1 MSRPRRSQLCR
12 FLDTREGC
20 RRGADCT
27 FSHDRSNVTPQ
38 GNTPS
43 RAPSSPLPSSPSNT
57 GRNSAPPR
65 NVCNFYWTTGQCNR
79 GFDCVFRHVQQKHN
93 NGGEAPDT
101 TGIPPEVRDELDFST
116 VEGLADINNIIPD
129 PQYRCSPS
137 QAHNDIK
144 GFIAD
149 RYQFPSQDA
158 PSTMIKFA
166 RILGSV
172 DRRNGLWNSDHAQA
186 FLQMV
191 IEGKALNRITDI
203 LQFENISSQSG
214 MGFSTLSFQRGYFPI
229 LQFLVSDL
237 ILKSTLNHNL
247 NALYTALDESFEFLC
262 NVLHK
267 CMNEMIGRRSWK
279 DSTPGLPDD
288 RQSQLTG
295 IVVFST
301 LSTLLQQFFSRFK
314 NAIHNHPRIVDLI
327 RELRSWFDTWNK
339 AISQRPP
346 SFDDNLDEDLRQL
359 TVDQIR
365 DSIGRLQEIIKREQ
379 AAAQTRKKPAKSPIV
394 VSEADRNQAL
404 LTRLQQSYDPPGHL
418 RKDGPRHDNDGVEIT
433 TIQIIPTHAEMLCPV
448 PPYVPVTLPDAPHHC
463 RKDSMER
470 LLDVQFRLLREEL
483 VAPVRES
490 LSIIQDDLDTI
501 ASRRGSAKMLT
512 QLEEV
517 VARNGGMYRTKGHNS
532 VMFQVYTNVE
542 LSPLKAE
549 RKGFTVGLVL
559 DAPPGGARAAGAKDR
574 QDYWKHAGSKRL
586 ASGTLVALLLVINNR
601 LDIYL
606 GTVASSNTE
615 LVDSSKYHESR
626 VEIRVSFVE
635 PQVELMALRRD
646 KATVNASQFAILI
659 DNSIM
664 FESVRPFLDT
674 LQSVE
679 PTSIPFKSYLSQSG
693 NLDKMQLHPPKFATS
708 PRFMFHLDC
717 LARPGEYIHPMKPT
731 DEASIRRARFELK
744 LSSILDASQADAMV
758 DALTREVALIQGP
771 PGTGKSFTG
780 KEILR
785 VLFKNKISPV
795 VLIAFTNHA
804 LDHMLLSLLDAD
816 ITSNFVRLGSR
827 SSDVR
832 IAEYTLDKLE
842 KTFSEKQALD
852 RTVGREYASLKKL
865 EEQMK
870 TILDRIQIPEVTF
883 DGITEHLR
891 ESYPSQSEWI
901 HGPPFWIA
909 QLFESLHTPTNE
921 GGQWTQV
928 SHKKRR
934 SEDKQIAETIY
945 GFWKLG
951 QDLEFI
957 RPPNLGPIHM
967 STTQPKVSGRQKKKK
982 KEVQTVVHTVSTD
995 DALVI
1000 AEEYRSRMSTFFGKL
1015 GFGDQVPSVPE
1026 SCRLI
1031 SELVGIDNVWTM
1043 SSEERLMLASFWEDE
1058 MRRNAYET
1066 CLDEYK
1072 DARQDYEE
1080 ACQRFNDVKDEN
1092 RRRLLT
1098 SVDLIGCTTN
1108 GAAKLT
1114 SLLTTVAPKVLVV
1127 EEAGQVLEAHI
1138 LASLVPSVQ
1147 HLICIGDPQ
1156 QLRPNI
1162 TNYDLSMDSERGK
1175 TLFKFDRSLMERLSD
1190 AGLPMSQINVQRRM
1204 RPTISAHIRTI
1215 LYPNLEDHLQV
1226 TRYAPVQGMQKDVF
1240 FLSHMNKENGGGEEA
1255 SVSKSNS
1262 FEVTMIVELVMY
1274 FLKQECYNAPGDIAV
1289 LCAYLGQLQK
1299 VKAALKNL
1307 KVTVALDERDE
1318 EQLVRQGM
1326 EDENTIEQ
1334 VSVTSHIRLGTVDI
1348 FQGEE
1353 AKIVIVSLV
1362 RNSGSFEGV
1371 GAPIGFLK
1379 SVNRINVALS
1389 RAQHG
1394 LYVMGNA
1401 SNLRQNETWRTII
1414 DGMEQ
1419 AGQIGFGFPI
1429 VCPRH
1434 PEQQNIIT
1442 KPEQLRRHSP
1452 EGGCL
1457 LNCGYRM
1464 DCGHVCPSVCHL
1476 DRDNHRSTKCM
1487 MPCLRTP
1494 CPRSHPCNKF
1504 CSDSCGECTFPMD
1517 NVELPCGHRVASIT
1531 CFEYDNLKFV
1541 YCSEQVEKKLVKCE
1555 HSAVI
1560 DCSVPPESF
1569 RCTKV
1574 CGGIT
1579 PCCGNTC
1586 KSSCSD
1592 CQEKSKPN
1600 SEEVGLIQRSS
1611 HKEHSCK
1618 RELYCQHLCGQTC
1631 SQDHECTTFCEQQC
1645 RQRCGHHKCMKA
1657 CGEACAPCAEPC
1669 EWICPHSSCPVTCGA
1684 ICARLPCDLPCQ
1696 NTLDCGHRCNS
1707 VCGEECSKQKCVK
1720 CIPEGERQDIVDFLM
1735 QRTLA
1740 EIDLDSDDFSERLIT
1755 LDCGHIF
1762 TAETLDGHCHMKDFY
1777 EVDQLDQYLSMKA
1790 PPTKYQQ
1797 PPTCPTCRSPITSR
1811 RYGRVTKRANLD
1823 ILEQNVASNLAKSL
1837 NDVSPTIQIL
1847 SSQMPGLE
1855 TSVKDMKYEPAKNVL
1870 PDVETIEARRGVTL
1884 HSGSKENEI
1893 LPAVLLTKIAMTKDH
1908 GIPAGEAKAW
1918 FDSIATFHG
1927 VYMEVARVV
1936 NTRSAHVRAYEAALV
1951 TLYHLELSELASD
1964 PSIDTDSTNPQS
1976 LAFQNVNK
1984 KIGQPPHK
1992 ADRRYQIEALLLS
2005 VELRFMLGSLA
2016 RTRVDNLPLTSN
2028 DEEQRKLRRL
2038 WASFTDFLYQSCEED
2053 CRKSISIAENS
2064 SSPRLAARSTAL
2076 LMCSEFERFRFAIM
2090 QKRAEKAIGVP
2101 AGNSGEWKDMLRQE
2115 IQTHTVTMRVFLEKA
2130 EIAYMRSRPAKTF
2143 QELRE
2148 ERAWFNEHCRIR
2160 MNRCLDEFKELEK
2173 HIIEDSVYQA
2183 VLMQERE
2190 EIVKSFGFTHRG
2202 HFYNCPNG
2210 HPFVITECGG
2220 AMEASVCP
2228 ECGERIGGESHQI
2241 DASNTRAREFEEIA
2255 GNQGVG
2261 RSPWAWAHDA

>member
-1 MSRPRRSQLCR
+1 MPRRSRRLCKS
-12 FLDTREGC
+12 FGTQEGC
-20 RRGADCT
+20 RRGADCS
-27 FSHDRSNVTPQ
+27 FSHDRSSVTPQ
-38 GNTPS
+38 NSLGNTPS
-43 RAPSSPLPSSPSNT
+43 RAPSYPLPSSPSNA
-57 GRNSAPPR
+57 GRNSATPR

-79 GFDCVFRHVQQKHN
+79 GFDCVYRHVQQKPDN
-93 NGGEAPDT
+93 SGATPDT
-101 TGIPPEVRDELDFST
+101 TEIPPEVRDELDFST

-129 PQYRCSPS
+129 PQYRCTPS

-144 GFIAD
+144 KFITD

-158 PSTMIKFA
+158 PSTMINFA

-172 DRRNGLWNSDHAQA
+172 DRRNGLWA

-203 LQFENISSQSG
+203 LQFENTSSQSG

-229 LQFLVSDL
+229 LQFLASDL

-247 NALYTALDESFEFLC
+247 NALYAALDESFEFVC
-262 NVLHK
+262 NVLYK

-279 DSTPGLPDD
+279 DSTPGLPYD

-314 NAIHNHPRIVDLI
+314 KAIHNHPRIVDLI

-365 DSIGRLQEIIKREQ
+365 DSIGRLQEIIKREH

-404 LTRLQQSYDPPGHL
+404 LTRLEQSYDPPGHL
-418 RKDGPRHDNDGVEIT
+418 RKDGPRHDNDGVEIS
-433 TIQIIPTHAEMLCPV
+433 TIQIIPTHAEMLCPI

-483 VAPVRES
+483 VAPIRES

-606 GTVASSNTE
+606 GTVASPNTE

-626 VEIRVSFVE
+626 VEIRVSFIE

-679 PTSIPFKSYLSQSG
+679 PTSIPFTNYLSQSR
-693 NLDKMQLHPPKFATS
+693 NLDRMQLHPPKFAMS

-717 LARPGEYIHPMKPT
+717 LARPGEDIHPLKPT
-731 DEASIRRARFELK
+731 DEASIRRARSELK

-804 LDHMLLSLLDAD
+804 LDHMLLSLLDAN

-827 SSDVR
+827 SSNER

-842 KTFSEKQALD
+842 KTVSEKKALD
-852 RTVGREYASLKKL
+852 RTVGREYASLKKS
-865 EEQMK
+865 EEWMK
-870 TILDRIQIPEVTF
+870 TVLDRIQIPEVTF
-883 DGITEHLR
+883 NGITEHLR
-891 ESYPSQSEWI
+891 RSYPSQSEWI
-901 HGPPFWIA
+901 HEPPFWIA
-909 QLFESLHTPTNE
+909 QLFESLRTVANE

-957 RPPNLGPIHM
+957 RPPNSGLIHI
-967 STTQPKVSGRQKKKK
+967 STTQPKVSKRQKKK
-982 KEVQTVVHTVSTD
+982 EVKTVMHN
-995 DALVI
+995 
-1000 AEEYRSRMSTFFGKL
+1000 
-1015 GFGDQVPSVPE
+1015 VPSVPE
-1026 SCRLI
+1026 SCRFI

-1043 SSEERLMLASFWEDE
+1043 SSEERLMLATFWEDE
-1058 MRRNAYET
+1058 MRRNAYEK

-1072 DARQDYEE
+1072 DARQNYEV

-1127 EEAGQVLEAHI
+1127 EEA
-1138 LASLVPSVQ
+1138 VQ

-1190 AGLPMSQINVQRRM
+1190 VGLPMSQINNNF
-1204 RPTISAHIRTI
+1204 ISESRGPSSSDSICTS
-1215 LYPNLEDHLQV
+1215 
-1226 TRYAPVQGMQKDVF
+1226 T
-1240 FLSHMNKENGGGEEA
+1240 SHMNKENGGGDEA

-1371 GAPIGFLK
+1371 
-1379 SVNRINVALS
+1379 V
-1389 RAQHG
+1389 
-1394 LYVMGNA
+1394 
-1401 SNLRQNETWRTII
+1401 
-1414 DGMEQ
+1414 
-1419 AGQIGFGFPI
+1419 
-1429 VCPRH
+1429 
-1434 PEQQNIIT
+1434 
-1442 KPEQLRRHSP
+1442 
-1452 EGGCL
+1452 
-1457 LNCGYRM
+1457 
-1464 DCGHVCPSVCHL
+1464 
-1476 DRDNHRSTKCM
+1476 
-1487 MPCLRTP
+1487 
-1494 CPRSHPCNKF
+1494 
-1504 CSDSCGECTFPMD
+1504 
-1517 NVELPCGHRVASIT
+1517 
-1531 CFEYDNLKFV
+1531 
-1541 YCSEQVEKKLVKCE
+1541 
-1555 HSAVI
+1555 
-1560 DCSVPPESF
+1560 
-1569 RCTKV
+1569 
-1574 CGGIT
+1574 
-1579 PCCGNTC
+1579 
-1586 KSSCSD
+1586 SS
-1592 CQEKSKPN
+1592 
-1600 SEEVGLIQRSS
+1600 
-1611 HKEHSCK
+1611 
-1618 RELYCQHLCGQTC
+1618 
-1631 SQDHECTTFCEQQC
+1631 
-1645 RQRCGHHKCMKA
+1645 
-1657 CGEACAPCAEPC
+1657 
-1669 EWICPHSSCPVTCGA
+1669 A
-1684 ICARLPCDLPCQ
+1684 ICSC
-1696 NTLDCGHRCNS
+1696 
-1707 VCGEECSKQKCVK
+1707 
-1720 CIPEGERQDIVDFLM
+1720 
-1735 QRTLA
+1735 
-1740 EIDLDSDDFSERLIT
+1740 
-1755 LDCGHIF
+1755 
-1762 TAETLDGHCHMKDFY
+1762 
-1777 EVDQLDQYLSMKA
+1777 
-1790 PPTKYQQ
+1790 
-1797 PPTCPTCRSPITSR
+1797 
-1811 RYGRVTKRANLD
+1811 
-1823 ILEQNVASNLAKSL
+1823 
-1837 NDVSPTIQIL
+1837 
-1847 SSQMPGLE
+1847 
-1855 TSVKDMKYEPAKNVL
+1855 
-1870 PDVETIEARRGVTL
+1870 
-1884 HSGSKENEI
+1884 
-1893 LPAVLLTKIAMTKDH
+1893 
-1908 GIPAGEAKAW
+1908 
-1918 FDSIATFHG
+1918 
-1927 VYMEVARVV
+1927 
-1936 NTRSAHVRAYEAALV
+1936 TRN
-1951 TLYHLELSELASD
+1951 
-1964 PSIDTDSTNPQS
+1964 STNPSHYPVHRIRVEPTARILQKS
-1976 LAFQNVNK
+1976 LK
-1984 KIGQPPHK
+1984 
-1992 ADRRYQIEALLLS
+1992 
-2005 VELRFMLGSLA
+2005 
-2016 RTRVDNLPLTSN
+2016 
-2028 DEEQRKLRRL
+2028 
-2038 WASFTDFLYQSCEED
+2038 
-2053 CRKSISIAENS
+2053 NS
-2064 SSPRLAARSTAL
+2064 A
-2076 LMCSEFERFRFAIM
+2076 CS
-2090 QKRAEKAIGVP
+2090 
-2101 AGNSGEWKDMLRQE
+2101 
-2115 IQTHTVTMRVFLEKA
+2115 
-2130 EIAYMRSRPAKTF
+2130 YRSR
-2143 QELRE
+2143 
-2148 ERAWFNEHCRIR
+2148 
-2160 MNRCLDEFKELEK
+2160 
-2173 HIIEDSVYQA
+2173 S
-2183 VLMQERE
+2183 
-2190 EIVKSFGFTHRG
+2190 
-2202 HFYNCPNG
+2202 
-2210 HPFVITECGG
+2210 GG
-2220 AMEASVCP
+2220 S
-2228 ECGERIGGESHQI
+2228 
-2241 DASNTRAREFEEIA
+2241 
-2255 GNQGVG
+2255 
-2261 RSPWAWAHDA
+2261 

>member
-1 MSRPRRSQLCR
+1 MLVETLP
-12 FLDTREGC
+12 
-20 RRGADCT
+20 
-27 FSHDRSNVTPQ
+27 
-38 GNTPS
+38 
-43 RAPSSPLPSSPSNT
+43 PL
-57 GRNSAPPR
+57 AM
-65 NVCNFYWTTGQCNR
+65 
-79 GFDCVFRHVQQKHN
+79 HVQQKHN
-93 NGGEAPDT
+93 NGGETPDT

-129 PQYRCSPS
+129 PQYR
-137 QAHNDIK
+137 
-144 GFIAD
+144 
-149 RYQFPSQDA
+149 YA

-404 LTRLQQSYDPPGHL
+404 LTRLKQSYDPPGHL
-418 RKDGPRHDNDGVEIT
+418 RKDGPRHDNDGVEIS

-717 LARPGEYIHPMKPT
+717 LARPGKYIHPMKPT

-827 SSDVR
+827 SSNER

-891 ESYPSQSEWI
+891 KSYPSQSEWI

-909 QLFESLHTPTNE
+909 QLFESLHTPTHE
-921 GGQWTQV
+921 SGQWTQV

-967 STTQPKVSGRQKKKK
+967 STTQPKVSGRHNKKKK

-995 DALVI
+995 DALAI

-1043 SSEERLMLASFWEDE
+1043 SFEERLMLASFWEDE

-1190 AGLPMSQINVQRRM
+1190 TGLPMSQINVQRRM

-1394 LYVMGNA
+1394 LMRLGVRLLMEWSKQGKSALVFQLCALDILNSKILSPHPSSSVVIRLKGDVFLTA
-1401 SNLRQNETWRTII
+1401 AIEWTVGMSVLRCVIWIGTII
-1414 DGMEQ
+1414 
-1419 AGQIGFGFPI
+1419 
-1429 VCPRH
+1429 VV
-1434 PEQQNIIT
+1434 QN
-1442 KPEQLRRHSP
+1442 
-1452 EGGCL
+1452 
-1457 LNCGYRM
+1457 
-1464 DCGHVCPSVCHL
+1464 
-1476 DRDNHRSTKCM
+1476 
-1487 MPCLRTP
+1487 
-1494 CPRSHPCNKF
+1494 F

-1517 NVELPCGHRVASIT
+1517 NVELPCGHRVALIT
-1531 CFEYDNLKFV
+1531 CFEYDNLKSV
-1541 YCSEQVEKKLVKCE
+1541 YC
-1555 HSAVI
+1555 
-1560 DCSVPPESF
+1560 
-1569 RCTKV
+1569 
-1574 CGGIT
+1574 
-1579 PCCGNTC
+1579 
-1586 KSSCSD
+1586 
-1592 CQEKSKPN
+1592 
-1600 SEEVGLIQRSS
+1600 
-1611 HKEHSCK
+1611 
-1618 RELYCQHLCGQTC
+1618 
-1631 SQDHECTTFCEQQC
+1631 
-1645 RQRCGHHKCMKA
+1645 M
-1657 CGEACAPCAEPC
+1657 
-1669 EWICPHSSCPVTCGA
+1669 TCGA

-1823 ILEQNVASNLAKSL
+1823 ILEQNVASNLAKAL

-1847 SSQMPGLE
+1847 RSRMDGLE
-1855 TSVKDMKYEPAKNVL
+1855 TSMKDMKYEPAGNVL
-1870 PDVETIEARRGVTL
+1870 PDVETIEARRGATL

-1893 LPAVLLTKIAMTKDH
+1893 LPAALLTKNAMTKDH
-1908 GIPAGEAKAW
+1908 GIPAGEAEAW
-1918 FDSIATFHG
+1918 FDSITTFHG
-1927 VYMEVARVV
+1927 VYKKVARVV
-1936 NTRSAHVRAYEAALV
+1936 NTQSAHVRAYEAALV

-1964 PSIDTDSTNPQS
+1964 PSIDTNSTNPQS

-2053 CRKSISIAENS
+2053 CRKGISIAENS

-2076 LMCSEFERFRFAIM
+2076 LMCSEFERVRFAIM

-2101 AGNSGEWKDMLRQE
+2101 AENLGEWKDMLRQE

-2173 HIIEDSVYQA
+2173 HIIQDSVYQA
-2183 VLMQERE
+2183 VSMQERE

-2261 RSPWAWAHDA
+2261 RSPWAWARDA

>member
-1 MSRPRRSQLCR
+1 MSRPRRSRLCR

-38 GNTPS
+38 DSLGNTRS
-43 RAPSSPLPSSPSNT
+43 RAPSSPLPSSPSNA

-93 NGGEAPDT
+93 NGGETPDT

-172 DRRNGLWNSDHAQA
+172 DRRNGLWA

-229 LQFLVSDL
+229 LQFLVSHL

-301 LSTLLQQFFSRFK
+301 LSTLLQQFFFRFK

-379 AAAQTRKKPAKSPIV
+379 AAAQTRKKPTKSPIV

-404 LTRLQQSYDPPGHL
+404 LTRLKQSYDPPGHL
-418 RKDGPRHDNDGVEIT
+418 RKDGPRHDNDGVEIS

-606 GTVASSNTE
+606 GAVASSNTE

-731 DEASIRRARFELK
+731 DEASIRRARSELK

-827 SSDVR
+827 SSNER

-891 ESYPSQSEWI
+891 KSYPSQSEWI

-909 QLFESLHTPTNE
+909 QLFESLHTPTHE

-967 STTQPKVSGRQKKKK
+967 GTTQPKVSGRQKKKK
-982 KEVQTVVHTVSTD
+982 KKEVQTVVHT
-995 DALVI
+995 
-1000 AEEYRSRMSTFFGKL
+1000 
-1015 GFGDQVPSVPE
+1015 VPSVPE
-1026 SCRLI
+1026 SCRLL

-1162 TNYDLSMDSERGK
+1162 TNYDMSMDSERGK

-1190 AGLPMSQINVQRRM
+1190 AGLPMSQINNNS
-1204 RPTISAHIRTI
+1204 ISESRGPSSSDSICTS
-1215 LYPNLEDHLQV
+1215 
-1226 TRYAPVQGMQKDVF
+1226 T
-1240 FLSHMNKENGGGEEA
+1240 SHMNKENGGGEEA

-1299 VKAALKNL
+1299 VKAALKYL

-1326 EDENTIEQ
+1326 EDESTIEQ
-1334 VSVTSHIRLGTVDI
+1334 VSVTTHIRLGTVDI

-1442 KPEQLRRHSP
+1442 EPEQLRRRSP

-1464 DCGHVCPSVCHL
+1464 DCGHVCPSVYKMYDAL
-1476 DRDNHRSTKCM
+1476 PPDTVSTI
-1487 MPCLRTP
+1487 PSLQQVLFRFLR
-1494 CPRSHPCNKF
+1494 R
-1504 CSDSCGECTFPMD
+1504 
-1517 NVELPCGHRVASIT
+1517 I
-1531 CFEYDNLKFV
+1531 
-1541 YCSEQVEKKLVKCE
+1541 EQVEKKLVKCE
-1555 HSAVI
+1555 HSAVM
-1560 DCSVPPESF
+1560 DCSMPPESF
-1569 RCTKV
+1569 RCTKTV
-1574 CGGIT
+1574 KKNPSRTWRSICVARPALRT
-1579 PCCGNTC
+1579 TSALHSA
-1586 KSSCSD
+1586 SSNAD
-1592 CQEKSKPN
+1592 RDVAIIN
-1600 SEEVGLIQRSS
+1600 ARSRVERRVRRVRS
-1611 HKEHSCK
+1611 LASGFVH
-1618 RELYCQHLCGQTC
+1618 
-1631 SQDHECTTFCEQQC
+1631 
-1645 RQRCGHHKCMKA
+1645 
-1657 CGEACAPCAEPC
+1657 
-1669 EWICPHSSCPVTCGA
+1669 I
-1684 ICARLPCDLPCQ
+1684 LPAQ
-1696 NTLDCGHRCNS
+1696 S
-1707 VCGEECSKQKCVK
+1707 VL
-1720 CIPEGERQDIVDFLM
+1720 DFLATCHVKIPWIADIIATP
-1735 QRTLA
+1735 RTLA

-1762 TAETLDGHCHMKDFY
+1762 TVETLDGHCHMKDFY

-1790 PPTKYQQ
+1790 PPTEYQQ

-1823 ILEQNVASNLAKSL
+1823 ILEQNVASNLAKAL

-1847 SSQMPGLE
+1847 RSRMPSLE
-1855 TSVKDMKYEPAKNVL
+1855 TSMKDMKYEPAENVL
-1870 PDVETIEARRGVTL
+1870 PDVETIEARRGATL
-1884 HSGSKENEI
+1884 DGGRNENEI
-1893 LPAVLLTKIAMTKDH
+1893 LPAALLTKNAMTKDH

-1918 FDSIATFHG
+1918 FDSIATLHG
-1927 VYMEVARVV
+1927 VYKKVARVV

-1964 PSIDTDSTNPQS
+1964 PTIDTDSSHPQS

-2005 VELRFMLGSLA
+2005 VELRFMLGNLA

-2053 CRKSISIAENS
+2053 CRKAISIAENS

-2090 QKRAEKAIGVP
+2090 QKRAEKAIEVP
-2101 AGNSGEWKDMLRQE
+2101 AGNSGEWKDVLRQE
-2115 IQTHTVTMRVFLEKA
+2115 IQTHTLNMRVFLEKA
-2130 EIAYMRSRPAKTF
+2130 EITYMRSRPMKTL
-2143 QELRE
+2143 QKLQE
-2148 ERAWFNEHCRIR
+2148 ERTWFNANCRIR
-2160 MNRCLDEFKELEK
+2160 MNRCLDEFKELER

-2183 VLMQERE
+2183 VSMQERE
-2190 EIVKSFGFTHRG
+2190 EIVKAFGFTHRG

-2220 AMEASVCP
+2220 AMEASVC
-2228 ECGERIGGESHQI
+2228 IHLV
-2241 DASNTRAREFEEIA
+2241 EFC
-2255 GNQGVG
+2255 VP
-2261 RSPWAWAHDA
+2261 S